1 MILQF
6 TNLNTTKMKEETT
19 LEKRKEWECFKH
31 NLEGTFKINKK
42 VQSPSYWNNDDYDV
56 FTTLYNLDS
65 DLDNEAYFNF
75 EKLKKELN
83 ARRFSEGSVKF
94 TDDSIIDTLK
104 RLHDFGNI
112 ECCLDLNEIDLK
124 LQLKK

>member
-1 MILQF
+1 M
-6 TNLNTTKMKEETT
+6 TEETM
-19 LEKRKEWECFKH
+19 LEKKREWECFKH

-42 VQSPSYWNNDDYDV
+42 IQSPSYWSNDDYDV
-56 FTTLYNLDS
+56 FTTLYNQDS
-65 DLDNEAYFNF
+65 DFDNETSCSF

-104 RLHDFGNI
+104 RLHEYGNI
-112 ECCLDLNEIDLK
+112 DCCLDLNEIDLK
-124 LQLKK
+124 LQLVK